1 MAKQDVELKFSLID
15 GVSRSLGEIQ
25 KGVTGLGASMV
36 KINAAAELTGKAF
49 GAISSVAGAFG
60 DAVTGAASVEDA
72 LTRVNS
78 ITNATVEEQ
87 KALQDAVR
95 GAVEGT
101 RFSAEEAAGA
111 LVLLAEDGFS
121 AKEAVD
127 QLGSVL
133 QFAQANA
140 QSAAQATGALG
151 AVLDTFG
158 EKPAVIGALAD
169 TLTAVA
175 RGAGTSTKALQ
186 EGLAGVGNAA
196 DQAGISLNDTIGYL
210 GLLASRGIEGGA
222 AVGDFN
228 KIIREIEDPAS
239 KAGQAL
245 ATLGLQG
252 ADFATVL
259 NRLGKDSVA
268 AETVLS
274 ALGRKPREALRVL
287 LQEGGGDLGK
297 FADIIKQSTG
307 ATKEASDALNKTFA
321 GALDRITNQLV
332 QTRNELL
339 TPILL
344 PLADEISV
352 LSARLSEFAKS
363 PEFDAIVA
371 NFTKI
376 ATDGLLIIGDE
387 IAKIDFTDALN
398 KVIEF
403 SKSFAENMSVIAKA
417 VDITARTIGGFFDVV
432 SITFQS
438 LKGVTADVA
447 AAIIEPF
454 AVFNDEANGLWIS
467 LKAQAAES
475 EKSVGASLEKLGGR
489 FGIVGDSAASAGRS
503 VGNAGEVFKTAAK
516 SYAELASSMVPAPLL
531 AVADAALA
539 AAREIDG
546 LRVPPEAA
554 KISLGN
560 LAKGADTAGLSLN
573 ALELRLRTVREALA
587 NAPQSSPEFVRF
599 AQDAAKLEE
608 QIRKAKAA
616 IDEAAGANDNLANKT
631 DRAAQ
636 SLRNQASAA
645 RDAADGASQSA
656 DRVSQSNSQVS
667 ESFGNIGRQSSS
679 VAISLGNLSEAF
691 VQQALAAA
699 GSSQTADDYV
709 DTWNR
714 FIAQSGDV
722 DRALSDRIEL
732 LTRLTAATDEEAQ
745 IRARLEQQYGTS
757 SRRLEELVQLELKLA
772 EAKRQRNQESE
783 REIEIEAR
791 RAGQAGGINYGIGG
805 PGQQQQAGPAV
816 SAGRGSANSQPR
828 TAGESVVNVNISGL
842 TESAIRDLI
851 PTLERE
857 LARSGALRR

>member
-1 MAKQDVELKFSLID
+1 MARQDVELKFSLID
-15 GVSRSLGEIQ
+15 GVSRNLGEIQ
-25 KGVTGLGASMV
+25 KGVTGLGASLV

-49 GAISSVAGAFG
+49 GAIGDVAGAFG
-60 DAVTGAASVEDA
+60 DAITGAASVEDA

-121 AKEAVD
+121 ASEAVD

-140 QSAAQATGALG
+140 QSAAAATGALG

-158 EKPAVIGALAD
+158 EKPAVIGELAD

-222 AVGDFN
+222 AVGNFN

-259 NRLGKDSVA
+259 KRLGSDSAA

-297 FADIIKQSTG
+297 FADIIRQSTG

-363 PEFDAIVA
+363 PEFDAIVV

-376 ATDGLLIIGDE
+376 ATDGLRILGDE

-398 KVIEF
+398 KVIGF

-438 LKGVTADVA
+438 LKGVTADA
-447 AAIIEPF
+447 AAALIEPL
-454 AVFNDEANGLWIS
+454 AVFDEGAKGIWLS
-467 LKAQAAES
+467 LKAQAADS
-475 EKSVGASLEKLGGR
+475 EKSVGTSLGKLSER
-489 FGIVGDSAASAGRS
+489 FGIVGDSAESAGRS
-503 VGNAGEVFKTAAK
+503 VASVAGSFKTAAQ
-516 SYAELASSMVPAPLL
+516 SYRELAQSMVPAPLL

-539 AAREIDG
+539 AVREIEG

-560 LAKGADTAGLSLN
+560 LARGADTAGLSLN
-573 ALELRLRTVREALA
+573 ALEQRLRAVREALA
-587 NAPQSSPEFVRF
+587 NAPQGSPEFIRF

-608 QIRKAKAA
+608 QIRLAKEA
-616 IDEAAGANDNLANKT
+616 IDEASGANERLSGSSDKAS
-631 DRAAQ
+631 R
-636 SLRNQASAA
+636 SLREQASAA
-645 RDAADGASQSA
+645 GEAASKA
-656 DRVSQSNSQVS
+656 DDVSSSSDNAS
-667 ESFGNIGRQSSS
+667 ESLSNFEQQSKS
-679 VAISLGNLSEAF
+679 VSFSLGTMSEAF
-691 VQQALAAA
+691 ARQAQEATLAAK
-699 GSSQTADDYV
+699 SADEYV
-709 DTWNR
+709 AIWNSYVQR
-714 FIAQSGDV
+714 FEDV
-722 DRALSDRIEL
+722 DQQIQKHIDVLRAQNGEMTEEDRIRRL
-732 LTRLTAATDEEAQ
+732 LLV
-745 IRARLEQQYGTS
+745 QYGNAST
-757 SRRLEELVQLELKLA
+757 RIEELVQLKLKQA
-772 EAKRQRNQESE
+772 EAARKANDEAE
-783 REIEIEAR
+783 REIEIETR
-791 RAGQAGGINYGIGG
+791 RTQLAGGIGTQGG
-805 PGQQQQAGPAV
+805 PATAAGPAT
-816 SAGRGSANSQPR
+816 SAGRG
-828 TAGESVVNVNISGL
+828 TVAGAGSRDAAPAIVVNVSGAP
-842 TESAIRDLI
+842 TDAAGWRDI
-851 PTLERE
+851 VSRFIAPELERINR
-857 LARSGALRR
+857 LSR